1 MTGRVRL
8 KADGGVATVT
18 FDRPASYNAMTFAM
32 YTELGTAIS
41 SIRSDQSIRA
51 VVFRG
56 AGKAFVAGT
65 EISEFTAFASAEDG
79 IAYEERIEAVVS
91 AIEDLPMPTLS
102 VVEGAAMG
110 GGIIIAAACDFRL
123 ITPAARFGAPIA
135 RTVGNCLS
143 ARNTGR
149 LVAAFGASVTRRI
162 LMLAEIVDARSA
174 AACGFALP
182 VVASEEL
189 EENLASILGSVM
201 RHAPITMQIAKEIL
215 RRRPAFDHTSDAEL
229 VRLAYGSNDFREGV
243 ASFLEKR
250 QPKWS
255 GI

>member
-8 KADGGVATVT
+8 ETDGAVATVT

-32 YTELGTAIS
+32 YAEMGTVIS
-41 SIRSDQSIRA
+41 SIRSDQSLRA

-65 EISEFTAFASAEDG
+65 EISEFTAFVSAEDG

-91 AIEDLPMPTLS
+91 AIEGLPMPTLS

-110 GGIIIAAACDFRL
+110 GGLVIAAVCDFRL

-162 LMLAEIVDARSA
+162 LMLAEIVDANSA

-189 EENLASILGSVM
+189 EESLASILGSLLE
-201 RHAPITMQIAKEIL
+201 HAPLTMQVAKEIL
-215 RRRPAFDHTSDAEL
+215 RRRLAVADPSDAEL
-229 VRLAYGSNDFREGV
+229 IRLAYGSNDFREGV
-243 ASFLEKR
+243 AAFLAKR

-255 GI
+255 GV